1 MHHICGMRQ
10 RSKCII
16 TLFLSSRILEMV
28 EIYFF
33 LFRLC
38 KITNV
43 GVLCRK
49 NLKLFLSR
57 NPARNKIGGAKNVS
71 LLYLIPFL
79 YKLLIRFV
87 LLFCYRFMFAIF
99 YRRAYLEKSKINFFI
114 GLYQSKLRLDAFH
127 FLRFLFHNCSLFE
140 ISYYSYHY

>member
-99 YRRAYLEKSKINFFI
+99 YRRAYLEKSKIKFFHRI
-114 GLYQSKLRLDAFH
+114 
-127 FLRFLFHNCSLFE
+127 
-140 ISYYSYHY
+140 ISIKTSFGCISFFKILISQLQLV

>member
-1 MHHICGMRQ
+1 MVYKMHHICGMRQ

-49 NLKLFLSR
+49 NLQVVFIKKPSTKQNWGSKKCESIVFDTIFIQI
-57 NPARNKIGGAKNVS
+57 AHKIC
-71 LLYLIPFL
+71 IT
-79 YKLLIRFV
+79 
-87 LLFCYRFMFAIF
+87 FCYRFMFAIF
-99 YRRAYLEKSKINFFI
+99 YRRAYLEKSKIKFFI
-114 GLYQSKLRLDAFH
+114 RLYQSQLRLDAFH
-127 FLRFLFHNCSLFE
+127 FDTFISLLKFT
-140 ISYYSYHY
+140 